1 MGGGSST
8 SRLRSEADR
17 LRRRINE
24 LVNARPYAERWWPAE
39 PPPAPPRTSAS
50 QALRSEIAWLRRSVV
65 ELQRRGT
72 GAGGGARAYAAPVPP
87 VPPPPR
93 PPPPQRPPHRPARR
107 RASDQLQ
114 TFRLW
119 RRMPDVPSSRR

>member
-1 MGGGSST
+1 MGGGSSR
-8 SRLRSEADR
+8 SRLKSEAAS
-17 LRRRINE
+17 LRGRINE

-50 QALRSEIAWLRRSVV
+50 QALRSEIAWLRRSVLQ
-65 ELQRRGT
+65 LQRRGT
-72 GAGGGARAYAAPVPP
+72 GGGGAARAYAAPPAQPP
-87 VPPPPR
+87 PPPPR
-93 PPPPQRPPHRPARR
+93 PTQPVRSSYARR